1 MCGIAGLVN
10 FSNNIIDP
18 SVIKRM
24 TSCMSH
30 RGPDADGY
38 FSENKISL
46 GHRRLSIIDLSSAAN
61 QPFTDNSGRY
71 IIIFNGEIYNYKKV
85 KQLLTDY
92 NFKTNSDTE
101 VLIAAYAKW
110 KNNCLQYFSGMFS
123 FAIWDKQENELFIA
137 RDRFGVKPL
146 YYFIDDD
153 KFLFASEVRS
163 ILASNL
169 VKRKVNKQA
178 LLEYFT
184 YQSVSYPYSAVDN
197 IFQLEAGSWMTIK
210 NKKIEKQKYWNV
222 SDSSVDFDFAD
233 EKKVHQKVELLM
245 MQSIE
250 RRLVSDVPVGAFLS
264 GGIDSSAVVG
274 LMAEAGNGK
283 PNTFN
288 ISFDEKD
295 FDESHYADIV
305 AKKFNTNHTRILLK
319 PTTFLDELQNA
330 LAALDSPSG
339 DGINTYVV
347 SKAVRNKGITVAL
360 SGIGGDELFA
370 GYPIFDQFL
379 QLKKNSWLWKLSP
392 NARRLLTNIF
402 FKKDSDSK
410 RDRLKQLLNS
420 DSPDIENVYSVS
432 RQIISPELIAS
443 LTFLPVSNP
452 FITSVQQELIRNKKN
467 IQQLPLL
474 SQVSVAEYLGYTQH
488 TLLKDT
494 DQMSMAS
501 SLEVRE
507 PFFDSDLVEFVLA
520 VPDKLKKNGSP
531 KKLLVES
538 LKHLLP
544 NEIVNRKKQG
554 FLFPWNLWLKNEL
567 YSFCNE
573 HIKNISQR
581 DFINE
586 KNLLA
591 YWKQFLDGDKNIR
604 WSEIW
609 LFIVLENWLKNN
621 GIE

>member
-1 MCGIAGLVN
+1 MCGIAGIIN
-10 FSNNIIDP
+10 FNNNIIEP
-18 SVIKRM
+18 AVIKRM
-24 TSCMSH
+24 TDCISH

-38 FSENKISL
+38 FCETKIAF

-61 QPFTDNSGRY
+61 QPFIDNSGRY
-71 IIIFNGEIYNYKKV
+71 IITFNGEIYNYKKV
-85 KQLLTDY
+85 KQLLPEY

-110 KNNCLQYFSGMFS
+110 KSNCLQYFSGMFA
-123 FAIWDKQENELFIA
+123 FAIWDKREEELFVA

-163 ILASNL
+163 ILASDL

-178 LLEYFT
+178 LIEYFT
-184 YQSVSYPYSAVDN
+184 YQSVGYPYSAIEN

-210 NKKIEKQKYWNV
+210 NKKIQKKKYWEV
-222 SDSSVDFDFAD
+222 SKSSVDFDFAD
-233 EKKVHQKVELLM
+233 EKKVHQKVESLM

-264 GGIDSSAVVG
+264 GGIDSSAIVG
-274 LMAEAGNGK
+274 LMAEVGNGK

-305 AKKFNTNHTRILLK
+305 AKKFHTNHTRILLK

-347 SKAVRNKGITVAL
+347 SKAVHSKGITVAL

-379 QLKKNSWLWKLSP
+379 QLKKNSWLWKLP
-392 NARRLLTNIF
+392 QNARKTLSNIF
-402 FKKDSDSK
+402 LKKYSDNKS
-410 RDRLKQLLNS
+410 DRLKQLLNS
-420 DSPDIENVYSVS
+420 NSPGIENVYSIS
-432 RQIISPELIAS
+432 RQILSPDLITS
-443 LTFLPVSNP
+443 LTFLPVNDP
-452 FITSVQQELIRNKKN
+452 FITSVQQELINEKEN
-467 IQQLPLL
+467 IKRLPLL

-507 PFFDSDLVEFVLA
+507 PFFDSDLVEFVLS

-531 KKLLVES
+531 KKLLIES

-544 NEIVNRKKQG
+544 DEIVDRKKQG

-567 YSFCNE
+567 NSFCDQ

-591 YWKQFLDGDKNIR
+591 YWKRFLEGDKNIR
-604 WSEIW
+604 WPEIW
-609 LFIVLENWLKNN
+609 LFVVLENWLENN